1 MATPGRLQWSSRFV
15 FLMAAVGCAVG
26 LGNIWRFPY
35 TAGVNGGGA
44 FVLVYLAA
52 VALLALPVLMAELLI
67 GRRGA
72 AGPPAAIA
80 AVAQESG
87 RSPHWRWMGIILG
100 GMGALL
106 ALSFYSVVGAWTI
119 AYAFKMAAGQLQQI
133 TADGA
138 ANTFDGLNANPRTLL
153 LWFTVF
159 IGATIF
165 ISARGLHA
173 GVERAVKF
181 MMPALFVM
189 LIMMVMYSAVVGD
202 MGRALRFL
210 FTPDFSKLNPTVIMG
225 AFGQAFFSVSVGITN
240 MMAYSAYIGR
250 DTNLPRASL
259 VIVGVDTLVALMAGL
274 AIFPIVFM
282 YGLDPGEGPG
292 LVFMTLPFAFGQIPG
307 GLIFG
312 TLFFVLLFFAA
323 LTSSISMLE
332 PPVSWLRD
340 ATSLSRRAAATLMGG
355 ISFFLGTF
363 AALSFN
369 VLKDIHPLGSIRIFA
384 GKTFFDLFDY
394 LVTNIMM
401 PIGGILIAVFAG
413 WLMKSKF
420 THDEL
425 FAGRNAIVHRL
436 WLVLV
441 RFLAPAILGLVFI
454 EMASGKSIFAML
466 AAIAGKLP

>member
-1 MATPGRLQWSSRFV
+1 MTTTGRLQWSSRFV

-44 FVLVYLAA
+44 FVLVYLGA

-87 RSPHWRWMGIILG
+87 RSLHWRWMGVVLG
-100 GMGALL
+100 GVGSVL

-138 ANTFDGLNANPRTLL
+138 KVVFDDLNASPEMLL
-153 LWFTVF
+153 AWFAVF
-159 IGATIF
+159 IGITIF
-165 ISARGLHA
+165 ISSRGLRA
-173 GVERAVKF
+173 GIERAVKF

-189 LIMMVMYSAVVGD
+189 LIIMVIYAAVVGD
-202 MGRALRFL
+202 MRRALSFL
-210 FTPDFSKLNPTVIMG
+210 FTPDFSKLNATVVMS

-240 MMAYSAYIGR
+240 MMAYGAYIRR
-250 DTNLPRASL
+250 DTNLPQASL
-259 VIVGVDTLVALMAGL
+259 IIVGVDTLVALMAGL

-282 YGLDPGEGPG
+282 YGLDPAGGPG

-332 PPVSWLRD
+332 APVSWLRD
-340 ATSLSRRAAATLMGG
+340 ATSLSRRAAAALMGG
-355 ISFFLGTF
+355 VSFFLGIL

-369 VLKDIHPLGSIRIFA
+369 VLSDIHPLGSMRIFA

-401 PIGGILIAVFAG
+401 PLGGILIAVFAG
-413 WLMKSKF
+413 WLMKSTF
-420 THDEL
+420 SHDEL
-425 FAGRNAIVHRL
+425 FAGRNAILHRL

-441 RFLAPAILGLVFI
+441 RFLAPVILGLVFI
-454 EMASGKSIFAML
+454 EMASGKSIFDL
-466 AAIAGKLP
+466 FAAIAGKSP